1 MKTLQ
6 FEFDW
11 DREVTTCAPEYYKWT
26 QWLFLQLFKSGL
38 AYRKNSIVNWDP
50 VDHTVLAN
58 EQVGADGRSWRS
70 GAIVERRQLDQWFFN
85 VRKYAERLVDDLETL
100 PDWPN
105 QVKNMQRK
113 WIGKSDGCEIEFQV
127 QNTDQILTAF
137 TTRPE
142 TLFGVTFVSISPD
155 STDVINALPLTS
167 KKRKEVDDFIK
178 NRIQTTNHHTSRQ
191 AEDTTIGI
199 NLDIFV
205 SHPCNKQRIPIFIA
219 NYVVGGYGTGCVMG
233 VPAHDS
239 RDALFAKAHHLQS
252 IQVIDEQKN
261 TLINSSDSFNGMS
274 VEEARRQITL
284 KIGNKA
290 TQYRLKDWLVS
301 RQRYWGAPIPIIHC
315 PTCGPVP
322 VPEDQLP
329 VELPKTPKELE
340 GKEGTSPLARDS
352 EWVNVKCPCGKG
364 VDCKRDTDTMDT
376 FVDSSWYFLRYC
388 TNKQDRDLNAFS
400 DKNNYMNVDLYVGGI
415 EHAVLHLL
423 YARFVQKFL
432 YDKGLVN
439 DIEPFKRL
447 LAQGMV
453 TGKTFKDPVTGRYLK
468 PDEPRP
474 SEFVWEKM
482 SKSKY
487 NGVDPGDVV
496 EKFGSDVVR
505 LYVLFKAPFEKELE
519 WEESQIVGQKRF
531 LNQVERLLQ
540 KYEQRDRSIKTVD
553 TSVNT
558 FRGYVQHI
566 RDGLSTSFSF
576 NTCISSLH
584 QYVGD
589 LQNVDVHSES
599 FENAI
604 SNLPSLL
611 APFTPEFAQQLFE
624 KLNPL
629 LPEGHRLR
637 TFEHVSQTPFPQPS
651 DFSDDSSV
659 KNKDVVSELVVMLNG
674 KKRTVLADVPIGVA
688 NEQSIEEY
696 IREVQYN
703 LLPPKVTKVIVINRN
718 NKVSVNFVCG

>member
-1 MKTLQ
+1 MAMFPYPSGKLHMGHARVYTISDVLARAHRMMGYDVLHPMGWDAFGLPAENAALERGVHPSDWTLTNIEQMKKQMKTLQ

-252 IQVIDEQKN
+252 IQVID
-261 TLINSSDSFNGMS
+261 
-274 VEEARRQITL
+274 
-284 KIGNKA
+284 
-290 TQYRLKDWLVS
+290 
-301 RQRYWGAPIPIIHC
+301 
-315 PTCGPVP
+315 
-322 VPEDQLP
+322 
-329 VELPKTPKELE
+329 
-340 GKEGTSPLARDS
+340 
-352 EWVNVKCPCGKG
+352 
-364 VDCKRDTDTMDT
+364 
-376 FVDSSWYFLRYC
+376 
-388 TNKQDRDLNAFS
+388 
-400 DKNNYMNVDLYVGGI
+400 
-415 EHAVLHLL
+415 
-423 YARFVQKFL
+423 
-432 YDKGLVN
+432 
-439 DIEPFKRL
+439 
-447 LAQGMV
+447 
-453 TGKTFKDPVTGRYLK
+453 
-468 PDEPRP
+468 
-474 SEFVWEKM
+474 
-482 SKSKY
+482 
-487 NGVDPGDVV
+487 
-496 EKFGSDVVR
+496 
-505 LYVLFKAPFEKELE
+505 
-519 WEESQIVGQKRF
+519 
-531 LNQVERLLQ
+531 
-540 KYEQRDRSIKTVD
+540 
-553 TSVNT
+553 
-558 FRGYVQHI
+558 
-566 RDGLSTSFSF
+566 
-576 NTCISSLH
+576 
-584 QYVGD
+584 
-589 LQNVDVHSES
+589 
-599 FENAI
+599 
-604 SNLPSLL
+604 
-611 APFTPEFAQQLFE
+611 
-624 KLNPL
+624 
-629 LPEGHRLR
+629 
-637 TFEHVSQTPFPQPS
+637 
-651 DFSDDSSV
+651 
-659 KNKDVVSELVVMLNG
+659 
-674 KKRTVLADVPIGVA
+674 
-688 NEQSIEEY
+688 
-696 IREVQYN
+696 
-703 LLPPKVTKVIVINRN
+703 
-718 NKVSVNFVCG
+718 